1 MQTDPPTH
9 QPKSSSPS
17 SPAAPGGKGTA
28 PNGPPAHVVTPR
40 EDAPTLAVQRRAVRL
55 LKQAVAEIAKRRHA
69 IEEAFAE
76 KTSAARSVHERA
88 RKQISGRHAEQREQA
103 ESSFA
108 QTTAGAK
115 EAAAKAHRDAE
126 LARTRDRDV
135 ARERGR
141 RDADVSK
148 QQRDEAVW
156 FAETC
161 LDTDRTKIKA
171 QRQNDLIVLGQMKG
185 RVQLLKQQADVI
197 LEQWRQGVAV
207 EAASTPTDSPEPA
220 AVFDEAAGEAEK
232 SIGEMMDY
240 GAPKAIRGAVPWV
253 IVILLA
259 VAVAVGTAALRKWA
273 IDMYIGAGFLA
284 GAALGGLIVFMVFR
298 AVRARTRQIVQPL
311 AAALARA
318 RGAAEAQDKL
328 FDAAD
333 KQRHADAKAKFE
345 SDAGKARAKHETT
358 LQKVQERLNDIAAR
372 VDEAFAAATS
382 KADAALEKSLGT
394 STALRDAA
402 LKSADAEATAAT
414 EAVDAAFAA
423 QTADARA
430 EHEAGW
436 QTLTTDWRE
445 QSDRVSADLRR
456 AGETLAPARTAW
468 DELERAESFAVSPT
482 PTLDAATA
490 ALDVAGLLAPFESDE
505 RLASDLPGAAR
516 LSVPLEVPRMA
527 SMALLTPAD
536 QRQRGTEALSAVM
549 LRLLTTLPPG
559 KARFTIIDPVG
570 LGQSFAGFMRLAEFA
585 TTGGSLVGERI
596 WTEARHIE
604 QKLADITEHMETV
617 IQKYLRNQY
626 ATIDAYNQAAGE
638 VAEPYRFV
646 VIADF
651 PTNVSEIAA
660 KRLESILASGPR
672 CGVYVLISAT
682 KKDNL
687 PQGIKWS
694 DVTRACH
701 LLTYKAGHWV
711 WDDADFG
718 SLPITMPAP
727 PTSEQFSVIADRV
740 GAAAMEASKVRVPF
754 SSIAPPE
761 DDTWT
766 KSTAEGLSVPL
777 GRAGATKLQ
786 HLALGHGT
794 QQHVLI
800 AGRTGSGK
808 STLLN
813 VIITASAL
821 WYSPDEVELYLVDF
835 KKGVEFKAYA
845 TTRLPHARVIAVES
859 EREFGLS
866 VLRKLDAELTRRG
879 DLFRM
884 AGTQSLGAYRNSVD
898 AQVMPRV
905 LLIVDEFQ
913 EFFIEDDKLAQESG
927 LLLDRLVRQGRA
939 FGMHVILGSQTLA
952 GAYSLAR
959 STIGQMGVRVALQC
973 SEADSYLI
981 LADDNPAARLL
992 NRPGEA
998 IYNDASGMLE
1008 GNNPFQVCWLDE
1020 EDRARRI
1027 HALHARVAKMD
1038 RALPPAIV
1046 FEGNAP
1052 AQAEENPELI
1062 EMIAKAPT
1070 VRPAAYKWQLGSPI
1084 SIKEPTGAYFRR
1096 RSASN
1101 LLMVGQSEDHAMGM
1115 LSTGLIGLALQDAGA
1130 DASQRARF
1138 VLIDGTPADTSL
1150 SGLLPRI
1157 AGAIG
1162 DRVENVEYRGV
1173 GAAIASLH
1181 AELQKRLAD
1190 ESGATGDGAVF
1201 LVIAGLQ
1208 RFRNLQKGEDDFG
1221 FGGADA
1227 APKPDK
1233 QLADL
1238 VREGPAVGIHVIVWC
1253 DSAANLERFFKRQSL
1268 SEFDARVLLQMSVND
1283 SSNLIDS
1290 PAAGN
1295 LGRDRALIFSEERG
1309 TVERFRPLA
1318 VPPDRWVE
1326 QASAA
1331 LRKHGSPAQ
1340 P

>member
-9 QPKSSSPS
+9 LPASAPQSPGRAGHGPS
-17 SPAAPGGKGTA
+17 AAAPAG
-28 PNGPPAHVVTPR
+28 VR
-40 EDAPTLAVQRRAVRL
+40 EDAATLALQRRAVRL
-55 LKQAVAEIAKRRHA
+55 LRQA
-69 IEEAFAE
+69 
-76 KTSAARSVHERA
+76 
-88 RKQISGRHAEQREQA
+88 
-103 ESSFA
+103 
-108 QTTAGAK
+108 AG
-115 EAAAKAHRDAE
+115 EAAAKRKVLEESFGEKSAAAKAVRDKAVRQATERLAEQRSGAEATYAGAVTSANEAHARARKEAE
-126 LARTRDRDV
+126 GNRTRDRDV
-135 ARERGR
+135 ARERGQ
-141 RDADVSK
+141 RDVDASK

-161 LDTDRTKIKA
+161 LDTDKTKIKA
-171 QRQNDLIVLGQMKG
+171 QRQNDQIALGQMGG
-185 RVQLLKQQADVI
+185 RVQLVKQQADII
-197 LEQWRQGVAV
+197 LDHWRQNLVV
-207 EAASTPTDSPEPA
+207 EVASTPTDTPEPA
-220 AVFDEAAGEAEK
+220 KVWEDALTRAEK
-232 SIGEMMDY
+232 SILEMEAY
-240 GAPKAIRGAVPWV
+240 RAPGVIAGLTPWV
-253 IVILLA
+253 IVFLVGLAGA
-259 VAVAVGTAALRKWA
+259 VAGAAARRWAIDIYTGVGFLVGVAVGGAL
-273 IDMYIGAGFLA
+273 
-284 GAALGGLIVFMVFR
+284 VFMAFR
-298 AVRARTRQIVQPL
+298 AVRARTRQIVEPL
-311 AAALARA
+311 SAALAES
-318 RGAAEAQDKL
+318 RGAVEQQARL
-328 FDAAD
+328 FDAED
-333 KQRHADAKAKFE
+333 KRRTAEAKGKFE
-345 SDAGKARAKHETT
+345 ADAGKARAKHDATVK
-358 LQKVQERLNDIAAR
+358 KVQERLADIGAR
-372 VDEAFAAATS
+372 VEEAFATATQRAEAELERALTVAKSGRDAALNAAEAAGTAATSGAESAFAAAT
-382 KADAALEKSLGT
+382 AG
-394 STALRDAA
+394 
-402 LKSADAEATAAT
+402 
-414 EAVDAAFAA
+414 
-423 QTADARA
+423 ARA
-430 EHEAGW
+430 EYEAGW
-436 QTLTTDWRE
+436 QALSAEWRE
-445 QSDRVSADLRR
+445 RAGRVNADLRTVG
-456 AGETLAPARTAW
+456 ATLATARTPW
-468 DELERAESFAVSPT
+468 EELAETEAFSVSPT
-482 PTLDAATA
+482 PTLDAALAT
-490 ALDVAGLLAPFESDE
+490 LDVAAVLAPLEGDE
-505 RLASDLPGAAR
+505 RLSSELPASAL
-516 LSVPLEVPRMA
+516 LSVPLEVPRMG
-527 SMALLTPAD
+527 SLALLTSAD
-536 QRQRGTEALSAVM
+536 QRQRATEALSAVM

-604 QKLADITEHMETV
+604 AKLADITEHMETV

-626 ATIDAYNQAAGE
+626 ASIDAYNAAAGE

-646 VIADF
+646 VLADF

-672 CGVYVLISAT
+672 CGVYVLIAAT

-701 LLTYKAGHWV
+701 LLTFKDGSWR
-711 WDDADFG
+711 WDDADFAG
-718 SLPITMPAP
+718 LPVKTPAAP
-727 PTSEQFSVIADRV
+727 SAELFSVIADRV

-754 SSIAPPE
+754 GSIAPSE
-761 DDTWT
+761 DATWT
-766 KSTAEGLSVPL
+766 KSTADGLSVAL

-786 HLALGHGT
+786 NLELGQGT

-813 VIITASAL
+813 VIITNAAL

-879 DLFRM
+879 DLFRT
-884 AGTQSLGAYRNSVD
+884 AGTQSLGAYRASAG

-905 LLIVDEFQ
+905 MLIVDEFQ

-1020 EDRARRI
+1020 DDRARRI
-1027 HALHARVAKMD
+1027 NALHARVAKMD
-1038 RALPPAIV
+1038 RVLTPAIV

-1052 AQAEENPELI
+1052 AQAEENPELAAL
-1062 EMIAKAPT
+1062 IAAGPR
-1070 VRPAAYKWQLGSPI
+1070 VRPSAYKFQLGSPI
-1084 SIKEPTGAYFRR
+1084 SIKEPTGAVLRR

-1115 LSTGLIGLALQDAGA
+1115 LTTGLIGLALQDSGMPAA
-1130 DASQRARF
+1130 ERARF
-1138 VLIDGTPADTSL
+1138 VLIDGTPADTSM
-1150 SGLLPRI
+1150 SGLLPRV
-1157 AGAIG
+1157 AAAIG
-1162 DRVENVEYRGV
+1162 ERVENVEYRGV
-1173 GAAIASLH
+1173 PAALATLH

-1190 ESGATGDGAVF
+1190 ESGATGEAPVF
-1201 LVIAGLQ
+1201 LIIAGLQ
-1208 RFRNLQKGEDDFG
+1208 RFRTLQKGEDDFG
-1221 FGGADA
+1221 FGGAESG
-1227 APKPDK
+1227 PKPDK
-1233 QLADL
+1233 QLAEL
-1238 VREGPAVGIHVIVWC
+1238 VREGPGVGIHVIVWC

-1268 SEFDARVLLQMSVND
+1268 SEFDTRVLLQMSVND

-1290 PAAGN
+1290 PAAGS
-1295 LGRDRALIFSEERG
+1295 LGRDRALVFSEERG

-1318 VPPDRWVE
+1318 VPPDGWIER
-1326 QASAA
+1326 ASGA
-1331 LRKHGSPAQ
+1331 LKTHNVNT
-1340 P
+1340 

>member
-1 MQTDPPTH
+1 MQTDPNQQKNTRTTE
-9 QPKSSSPS
+9 
-17 SPAAPGGKGTA
+17 PAKQTGTA
-28 PNGPPAHVVTPR
+28 VGPR
-40 EDAPTLAVQRRAVRL
+40 DDAPTLALQRRAVRL
-55 LKQAVAEIAKRRHA
+55 LKQSVDEIATRRKA
-69 IEEAFAE
+69 IEADFAD
-76 KTSAARSVHERA
+76 KTSAARAVYDRTL
-88 RKQISGRHAEQREQA
+88 RQISEQHASQLSNGEA
-103 ESSFA
+103 EHA
-108 QTTAGAK
+108 RAT
-115 EAAAKAHRDAE
+115 AAAHDNHAKAYRESE

-135 ARERGR
+135 ARERGK

-171 QRQNDLIVLGQMKG
+171 QRQGDLSVLAQMKS
-185 RVQLLKQQADVI
+185 RVQILQREADVI
-197 LEQWRQGVAV
+197 LDQWRQGVAV
-207 EAASTPTDSPEPA
+207 DPTPIPTESPEPA
-220 AVFDEAAGEAEK
+220 SVFDEAVAHAEK
-232 SIGEMMDY
+232 SITDMQSY
-240 GAPKAIRGAVPWV
+240 GAPKAIRG
-253 IVILLA
+253 LA
-259 VAVAVGTAALRKWA
+259 PWA
-273 IDMYIGAGFLA
+273 IVFVLALA
-284 GAALGGLIVFMVFR
+284 GAVAGAAARRWSIDLYCGIGFIVGASLGGLIVFMVFS
-298 AVRARTRQIVQPL
+298 AVRTRTRQIVQPL
-311 AAALARA
+311 SESLGRA
-318 RGAAEAQDKL
+318 RGALEAQEKL

-333 KQRHADAKAKFE
+333 KQRHADANAKYE
-345 SDAGKARAKHETT
+345 SDASKARAKHDANIKKI
-358 LQKVQERLNDIAAR
+358 QDRLNDIAAR
-372 VDEAFAAATS
+372 VDEAFATATAKASTQRENSLAAADELKNTVIKSSQEASSAATTRVQTS
-382 KADAALEKSLGT
+382 FDTQTAEAREGYEKS
-394 STALRDAA
+394 
-402 LKSADAEATAAT
+402 
-414 EAVDAAFAA
+414 
-423 QTADARA
+423 
-430 EHEAGW
+430 W
-436 QTLTTDWRE
+436 QQLTTDWNAR
-445 QSDRVSADLRR
+445 SSRVSDDLRLVSD
-456 AGETLAPARTAW
+456 TLAPARVSW
-468 DELERAESFAVSPT
+468 DELEKSGSFDVSPT

-490 ALDVAGLLAPFESDE
+490 SLDIAGLLAPFEGDT
-505 RLASDLPGAAR
+505 RLASSLPVTVN

-527 SMALLTPAD
+527 SLALLTPAD
-536 QRQRGTEALSAVM
+536 QRQRGTEALSAIM
-549 LRLLTTLPPG
+549 LRLLTTIPPG
-559 KARFTIIDPVG
+559 KARFTIVDPVG

-626 ATIDAYNQAAGE
+626 ATIDQYNAAAGE

-701 LLTYKAGHWV
+701 LLTLKNGNWS

-718 SLPITMPAP
+718 HLPISMPVP
-727 PTSEQFSVIADRV
+727 PTPEQFSTIADRV

-754 SSIAPPE
+754 SSIAPPIE
-761 DDTWT
+761 ETWT
-766 KSTAEGLSVPL
+766 KSTADGLSVPL

-786 HLALGHGT
+786 NLALGHGT

-845 TTRLPHARVIAVES
+845 TTHLPHARVIAVES

-866 VLRKLDAELTRRG
+866 VLRKLDTELTRRG
-879 DLFRM
+879 DLFRT
-884 AGTQSLGAYRNSVD
+884 AGTQSLGSYRNSQG
-898 AQVMPRV
+898 AEVMPRV

-1027 HALHARVAKMD
+1027 NDLHPRVAKMG
-1038 RALPPAIV
+1038 RKLPPAIV

-1062 EMIAKAPT
+1062 DMIATPPT
-1070 VRPAAYKWQLGSPI
+1070 ARPPAYKWHLGSPI
-1084 SIKEPTGAYFRR
+1084 SIKEPTGAFFRR

-1115 LSTGLIGLALQDAGA
+1115 LSVGLMGLALQDAA
-1130 DASQRARF
+1130 AEQTQQARI

-1150 SGLLPRI
+1150 SSLLPRI

-1162 DRVENVEYRGV
+1162 DRVENIEYRGV
-1173 GAAIASLH
+1173 AAAIASLH
-1181 AELQKRLAD
+1181 EELQRRLAD
-1190 ESGATGDGAVF
+1190 ETGATGDRAIF

-1221 FGGADA
+1221 FGGGDN

-1233 QLADL
+1233 HLADL

-1253 DSAANLERFFKRQSL
+1253 DSAANLERYFKRQSL

-1295 LGRDRALIFSEERG
+1295 LGRDRALVFSEERG
-1309 TVERFRPLA
+1309 TIERFRPLA
-1318 VPPDRWVE
+1318 VPPNKWVDL
-1326 QASAA
+1326 ASTVIK
-1331 LRKHGSPAQ
+1331 RRG
-1340 P
+1340 